1 MPPAKNLDLHGNAP
15 DCASAVLLMVD
26 VINDM
31 EYEGGDKL
39 FEQAL
44 PMAGRLAAL
53 KRRARAAGLPVIYA
67 NDNFGR
73 WRSDFREVVGCCL
86 ARGVTGRPLAELL
99 APEDDD
105 YVVLKPK
112 QSAFYATPLAVLL
125 RQLDVDDLII
135 TGIAGDGCV
144 LVTAYDA
151 HLREFRVHVPED
163 CTASQTRARNRRA
176 LQQIRAALDGDT
188 RPSNTLLEHLQQ
200 PPPAPGERRRPP
212 PAHRGVH

>member
-1 MPPAKNLDLHGNAP
+1 MGVSDDNTVDEGERCGRALLIVDMINALDFA
-15 DCASAVLLMVD
+15 
-26 VINDM
+26 
-31 EYEGGDKL
+31 GGPGMLDD
-39 FEQAL
+39 AI
-44 PMAGRLAAL
+44 AAAHAIAAL
-53 KRRARAAGLPVIYA
+53 KKQLRARGVPVIYA